1 MVLDEEVCK
10 IIEKSCLQIAQ
21 HNVEWATISEMHIML
36 GVLMELTLYFLVFIL
51 IYFSLKISKLRLT
64 SGKERLPWWC

>member
-1 MVLDEEVCK
+1 M
-10 IIEKSCLQIAQ
+10 
-21 HNVEWATISEMHIML
+21 EWATISEMHIML

-64 SGKERLPWWC
+64 SGKEASLVVLVVKNPPASARD